1 MSSLH
6 NSYTKLLSLLQS
18 IETQSNFQ
26 HQKRPPKL
34 SDIELIAL
42 SITAETHGIDSEN
55 YLFQHLPDPVKGRI
69 ERSVYNRRRRALAF
83 KINQLQQTMAA
94 QINTDE
100 TYHLIDSMPVEI
112 CKLARAK
119 RSKICQQDLDTAP
132 DYGYCA
138 AQTTHYFGYKLHAV
152 CTLDGVIKAF
162 DLSKAST
169 HDIHYLNDIQDQFQD
184 CILIGDKGY
193 LSQSIQTE
201 LFNHHRLTLEVPKR
215 TNQHDYKPFSPL
227 LRKARKRIETL
238 YSQLCDQFM
247 IRRNYAKT
255 ISGFSSRILAK
266 ITAFTAIQF
275 YNSIHGLE
283 LNHIKKAI

>member
-1 MSSLH
+1 M
-6 NSYTKLLSLLQS
+6 
-18 IETQSNFQ
+18 
-26 HQKRPPKL
+26 
-34 SDIELIAL
+34 
-42 SITAETHGIDSEN
+42 
-55 YLFQHLPDPVKGRI
+55 
-69 ERSVYNRRRRALAF
+69 
-83 KINQLQQTMAA
+83 
-94 QINTDE
+94 
-100 TYHLIDSMPVEI
+100 
-112 CKLARAK
+112 
-119 RSKICQQDLDTAP
+119 
-132 DYGYCA
+132 
-138 AQTTHYFGYKLHAV
+138 
-152 CTLDGVIKAF
+152 IKAF
-162 DLSKAST
+162 DWSKAST